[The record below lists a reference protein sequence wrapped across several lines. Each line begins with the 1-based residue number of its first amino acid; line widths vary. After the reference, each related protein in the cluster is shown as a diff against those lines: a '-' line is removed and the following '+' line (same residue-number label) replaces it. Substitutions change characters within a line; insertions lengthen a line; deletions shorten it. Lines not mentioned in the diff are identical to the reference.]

1 VENAHILH
9 HSAYSHLCQKS
20 GNSAKHVRPP
30 MAKNKNL
37 GVLKNKKSFIW
48 SCQETFKVQDPPA
61 SPSDTLLLPPLKR
74 LYKANERIQERPQQ
88 GDSRPV
94 MSPSQCT
101 LSRHIMR
108 KWEPWITNTG
118 KSNNHR
124 ILQQLSFHEIAVIDP
139 VKSLP
144 GLSLGNLCLDKPHQA
159 SFER

>member
-1 VENAHILH
+1 VPKIGEQRETCSTADGEKQKPRSLKKQEVF
-9 HSAYSHLCQKS
+9 HLVVP
-20 GNSAKHVRPP
+20 GNFQGARP
-30 MAKNKNL
+30 
-37 GVLKNKKSFIW
+37 SRF
-48 SCQETFKVQDPPA
+48 
-61 SPSDTLLLPPLKR
+61 PSDTLLLPPLKR